1 MFYILIKNPEHYLP
15 VKEKLLAYQCNIHE
29 VRGVGIDISTANKL
43 YNDIS
48 HLPYFQ
54 NAVNSVVNKTVV
66 VIYFEHDFMN
76 LEHIK
81 KNIQGSYGTYDQ
93 STIRGYLTVYYN
105 NNVIDSFVHV
115 PDSLSKLEEDLFFLR
130 SL

>member
-15 VKEKLLAYQCNIHE
+15 VKEKLLSYQCNIHE
-29 VRGVGIDISTANKL
+29 VRGIKIENSSAVKL
-43 YNDIS
+43 YSDIS

-54 NAVNSVVNKTVV
+54 NAINSILDKTVV
-66 VIYFEHDFMN
+66 VIFFQHDFMN
-76 LEHIK
+76 LEQIK
-81 KNIQGSYGTYDQ
+81 KNIQGSFGTYDQ
-93 STIRGYLTVYYN
+93 STVRGYLAVYYN

-115 PDSLSKLEEDLFFLR
+115 PDSLTKLEQDLHLFR